1 MLPLLQDVRRRAHE
15 VLPARALDYLE
26 TGSGQE
32 VTLGE
37 AEQAWRDW
45 RLVPRTLAGVGPL
58 SGVST
63 TTRLLGDT
71 VATPVLAAPTA
82 YHRFAHDE
90 GEVATAR
97 GVAAAGSLMVL
108 SSRCTVPLEDVADVL
123 RAGATPW
130 WWQSYLLGA
139 RAVTAGLAQRAVAAG
154 ATAIVLTGDTPY
166 VSVRTRAASG
176 PVVVEEE
183 LLAVNMA
190 RHVPPG
196 ADLSLALAQAP
207 ATLTDIRWLHE
218 LTGLPVLVKGV
229 LSGEDAQRCLE
240 AGAAGVVVSTH
251 GGRQLDRAVATA
263 HALPEVVDAVGG
275 AAPVLVDGGLR
286 TGLDVL
292 VALALGADAVLLGR
306 PVVWGLA
313 AAGAQGVG
321 DVLDA
326 VTADL
331 AHGMGLLGTAD
342 VAAVRAARHRVVPAG
357 PRR

>member
-15 VLPARALDYLE
+15 VVPAPALDYLE

-45 RLVPRTLAGVGPL
+45 RLVPQPLAGIGPATA
-58 SGVST
+58 VDT
-63 TTRLLGDT
+63 TTRVLGD
-71 VATPVLAAPTA
+71 VVSTPVLAGPTA
-82 YHRFAHDE
+82 YHRFVHDE
-90 GEVATAR
+90 GELATAR
-97 GVAAAGSLMVL
+97 GVAAAGSLMVV
-108 SSRCTVPLEDVADVL
+108 SSRVTVPLEEV
-123 RAGATPW
+123 AGALRSSGTPW
-130 WWQSYLLGA
+130 WWQSYLVGE
-139 RAVTAGLAQRAVAAG
+139 RAVTAGLAQRAAASG
-154 ATAIVLTGDTPY
+154 ATALVLTGDTPY
-166 VSVRTRAASG
+166 VGLRARPGARVL
-176 PVVVEEE
+176 PLDEDV
-183 LLAVNMA
+183 LAVNMA
-190 RHVPPG
+190 RHVPRG
-196 ADLSLALAQAP
+196 ADLATALAQAP
-207 ATLTDIRWLHE
+207 AGLADIRWLHG

-229 LSGEDAQRCLE
+229 LSGEDAQRCLD

-263 HALPEVVDAVGG
+263 HVLPDVVAAVGG
-275 AAPVLVDGGLR
+275 AAPVLVDGGIR

-313 AAGAQGVG
+313 AAGAQGVA

-331 AHGMGLLGTAD
+331 AHGMGLLGAGD
-342 VAAVRAARHRVVPAG
+342 VAAVGAARHRVVPAG